1 MKADYKVLLDACV
14 IANIGV
20 CDLYLRLAE
29 QPRLYLPRWSEE
41 ILGEVRS
48 THKKLGWQSDLAEY
62 FQHEI
67 RKAFPEA
74 LISGYEQLTP
84 IMTNQEKDRHVLAAA
99 VKDGID
105 LIITFNLRHF
115 RSEDLSKWNVR
126 AEHPQNYLLTLY
138 SINPAIVLAK
148 LTIIAQKKGLTL
160 SDLLINL
167 GKSVPEFSAKVLEDS
182 GYS

>member
-29 QPRLYLPRWSEE
+29 HPRLYLPRWSEE
-41 ILGEVRS
+41 ILLEVRR
-48 THKKLGWQSDLAEY
+48 THKKLGWEEDLADF

-67 RKAFPEA
+67 RKTFPEA
-74 LISGYEQLTP
+74 SISGYEELTQ
-84 IMTNQEKDRHVLAAA
+84 IMTNHEKDRHVLAAA
-99 VKDGID
+99 VRGGVD

-138 SINPAIVLAK
+138 SINPAIVIGK
-148 LTIIAQKKGLTL
+148 LTMIAQDRGLTL
-160 SDLLINL
+160 TDLLINL
-167 GKSVPEFSAKVLEDS
+167 GKSIPEFSAKVLDDL
-182 GYS
+182 GC